1 MSWGSSYHNA
11 MIEPGATIGI
21 LGGGQLGRMTGM
33 AARSLG
39 YDVHVLDPDPHCPA
53 SAIASRTVAAR
64 FDDADAAASLAERC
78 AVVTLEI
85 EQIGTEA
92 LAAVAART
100 PLRPSAA
107 AVHIIQDR
115 IRQNEWLDAQGF
127 PVGPFRAVSSRDES
141 VAAFESLGRCI
152 FKSTTGGYDGRGQV
166 RVETADGAAAAW
178 TSLGARPCLVE
189 QFLDIGVEISMLVAR
204 RPAISGSGAEPDTVL
219 FPPSFNSHT
228 QGILDWSILP
238 ASVPGDVVR
247 RADELARGIAR
258 ALGVEGLIA
267 VEMFLLADGRLL
279 VNELAPRPHNTF
291 HSTERGC
298 AISQFEQLVRAIC
311 DLPLGTTE
319 VLRPAAIAN
328 LLGDLW
334 ADGLP
339 DFAAALRVP
348 TVRLHLYG
356 KASAR
361 PGRKMGHLSAVGA
374 TGDEAMTRVLRAR
387 EAMVAR
393 PR

>member
-1 MSWGSSYHNA
+1 

-39 YDVHVLDPDPHCPA
+39 YDVHVLDPDPNCPA

-85 EQIGTEA
+85 EQIGTAA
-92 LAAVAART
+92 LAAVSARA
-100 PLRPSAA
+100 PLRPNAA

-115 IRQNEWLDAQGF
+115 IRQKQWLDANGF
-127 PVGPFRAVSSRDES
+127 PVGPFRAVSSRDEAI
-141 VAAFESLGRCI
+141 AAHQSLGRSI
-152 FKSTTGGYDGRGQV
+152 FKSTSGGYDGRGQV
-166 RVETADGAAAAW
+166 RVDSADGAADAW
-178 TSLGARPCLVE
+178 RVLGERPCLVE
-189 QFLDIGVEISMLVAR
+189 QFLDIDFEISMLVAR
-204 RPAISGSGAEPDTVL
+204 RPAQGASAPDMVV
-219 FPPSFNSHT
+219 FPPSRNHHE
-228 QGILDWSILP
+228 QGILDWSTIP
-238 ASVPGDVVR
+238 AAV
-247 RADELARGIAR
+247 RADTAVQATGTATGIAS
-258 ALGVEGLIA
+258 ALGIEGLIA
-267 VEMFLLADGRLL
+267 VELFVLRDGTLL

-298 AISQFEQLVRAIC
+298 ATSQFEQLVRAVC
-311 DLPLGTTE
+311 DLPLGSPDI
-319 VLRPAAIAN
+319 LRPAAIAN

-334 ADGLP
+334 SPGTP
-339 DFAAALRVP
+339 DYAASLAVP

-374 TGDEAMTRVLRAR
+374 TPEEALDHVLRAR
-387 EAMVAR
+387 AAMR
-393 PR
+393 R